1 MLIAFQLRLRQNL
14 CPRGALLAQ
23 EGSGNPTQGCLGLRS
38 CLPRYCS
45 TIGQKSTKTYSKKL
59 EPPSL
64 ASYSVWLLKVFRC

>member
-38 CLPRYCS
+38 CLPGTAAQLDKRAP
-45 TIGQKSTKTYSKKL
+45 KTYSKKL